1 MELGDLGHF
10 IRPCITLMAIL
21 GSLGRRTPCEDRSLH
36 LALGALTPGRILDTA
51 RRLLA
56 SHPSLAWV
64 GTVGTLRAA
73 GKGSR
78 ETRKGH

>member
-1 MELGDLGHF
+1 MELGDLGRF
-10 IRPCITLMAIL
+10 IRPCITLMASL

-51 RRLLA
+51 RQLPA
-56 SHPSLAWV
+56 SHPSLAW
-64 GTVGTLRAA
+64 VGTLRAA